1 MSKLQILSSYIDVSP
16 NEYVTKFSINRNFIK
31 LIENDIDIA
40 KQISSSGS
48 SDIVQS
54 FATGKTYS
62 KGTYVFYKTSAE
74 SQSLYL
80 LECQKTTSKPP
91 ATIQNTANETIVI
104 NSEDWKIVGIP
115 SSIDRNPVDVALEHV
130 QTATSSFLSSHQDN
144 DELSAH
150 PTEELGLSNSTIAF
164 TTLENIAED
173 RDTLFYPNTLKSL
186 TPDNTIVGGYMRK
199 WDNGLLE
206 YDLIFRVGYFG
217 DNTDAGYQILSA
229 NILTATQAN
238 QNGLYFKNRDDL
250 RIFAQGDDY
259 YVIVDKTKQVNLN
272 TNVNSYYGQITFPEE
287 FKDLNYMCFASN
299 VKTLESE
306 AKSVANIV
314 LKKSTYDER
323 LIIDGLALEGVKD
336 GASTVAKL
344 VVPKQLKTLKAYSL
358 AGLYEENQYPV
369 QIEIDK
375 DADLVNIEENAF
387 ANSEMRKLT
396 IPKNVRCIG
405 KYAFSG
411 CTYLTAV
418 DFYISKDI
426 AKQPIIDFDAFQGC
440 IALSTINLH
449 YVSDSSTLFGAAIDD
464 ERNIVYR
471 NDFDLSVKLRIKDY
485 KQYFGIEDSV
495 IVNIFDNTD
504 SPTLKSAYAAPMLNS
519 APQLAVSQTSAES
532 MLSRIISTVTISSD
546 NDTKTIN
553 PQIDDI
559 ESLLNSI
566 TQVTKKPLMSAK
578 PTFAN
583 TVMFA
588 ADSTEEITADVPA
601 SEYFDN
607 MFKFDSDKTTIEG
620 YTDEFSCNGYE
631 FDLNDN
637 FFSSITAISEDAF
650 KGCTKFTALSCRP
663 DLIINS
669 GAFEDTQ
676 LANVDIDLNGKTL
689 VCDSSFKNAKIDV
702 LKLRNITGRDV
713 KKDGV
718 YSGFSPAAL
727 KDIAIT
733 GNVCSVYLQDVTL
746 DEFTVRISDESLS
759 DDSDLSNYQDDVIGL
774 PNKSYVILSDSIL
787 YAYQESADS
796 QIDIKDISY
805 LKINGRSLISTAE
818 TSLSDTTIFIPPFI
832 DAISSNAFMSL
843 TLGNCKIDVPNSIT
857 SFGTSCF
864 VCAAKMDTADCTYSK
879 VEFQDGLAL
888 QQCGTMIFD
897 SYSLLSDIT
906 IKA

>member
-40 KQISSSGS
+40 KQISSGGS
-48 SDIVQS
+48 SDTVQS
-54 FATGKTYS
+54 FVSGKTYS
-62 KGTYVFYKTSAE
+62 KGAYVFYKTSPE

-91 ATIQNTANETIVI
+91 ATTQNTANETIVI
-104 NSEDWKIVGIP
+104 NSDDWKIVGIP
-115 SSIDRNPVDVALEHV
+115 STIDRNPVDVALEYV
-130 QTATSSFLSSHQDN
+130 QTATSSFLSSHQGN

-150 PTEELGLSNSTIAF
+150 PTKELGLSNSTIAF
-164 TTLENIAED
+164 TTLENIAEG
-173 RDTLFYPNTLKSL
+173 RDTMFYPNTLKSL
-186 TPDNTIVGGYMRK
+186 MPDNTIVGGYMRK
-199 WDNGLLE
+199 WDSGLLE

-217 DNTDAGYQILSA
+217 DNTDAGQQILSA

-238 QNGLYFKNRDDL
+238 YNGLYFKNRDDL

-259 YVIVDKTKQVNLN
+259 YVIADKTKQVNLN

-306 AKSVANIV
+306 AKSVANVV

-336 GASTVAKL
+336 GASTIAKL

-375 DADLVNIEENAF
+375 DSDLVNIEENAF

-449 YVSDSSTLFGAAIDD
+449 YVSDSSMLFGAAIDD

-471 NDFDLSVKLRIKDY
+471 NDYDLSVKLRIKDY

-495 IVNIFDNTD
+495 TVNIFDSTEA
-504 SPTLKSAYAAPMLNS
+504 STLKSAQVAPMLKS
-519 APQLAVSQTSAES
+519 TPQPAVSQTSAES
-532 MLSRIISTVTISSD
+532 MLSRIISNITISSD
-546 NDTKTIN
+546 NNTKTIN

-566 TQVTKKPLMSAK
+566 TQDAKKPLMSAK

-583 TVMFA
+583 AVMFA

-601 SEYFDN
+601 SEYFDS
-607 MFKFDSDKTTIEG
+607 MFKFDSDKKTIEG
-620 YTDEFSCNGYE
+620 YTDEFSCKGYE

-663 DLIINS
+663 NLLINS

-676 LANVDIDLNGKTL
+676 LANVDIDLSSSK
-689 VCDSSFKNAKIDV
+689 VCTSSLKNAKIDV
-702 LKLRNITGRDV
+702 LKLRNFTEATSKPHV
-713 KKDGV
+713 T

-746 DEFTVRISDESLS
+746 DEFIVRISDESLS

-774 PNKSYVILSDSIL
+774 PNKSYVILSNSIL

-805 LKINGRSLISTAE
+805 LKINGTSLISTAE
-818 TSLSDTTIFIPPFI
+818 TSLSDTTIFIPPFV

-857 SFGTSCF
+857 SFGDNCF
-864 VCAAKMDTADCTYSK
+864 VCAAKLDIADCTYSK
-879 VEFQDGLAL
+879 VKFQDGLIL
-888 QQCGTMIFD
+888 QQCGTKIFD
-897 SYSLLSDIT
+897 ISSQLSDIT

>member
-40 KQISSSGS
+40 KQISSGGS
-48 SDIVQS
+48 SDTVQS
-54 FATGKTYS
+54 FVSGKTYS
-62 KGTYVFYKTSAE
+62 KGAYVFYKTSPE

-91 ATIQNTANETIVI
+91 ATTQNTANETIVI
-104 NSEDWKIVGIP
+104 NSDDWKIVGIP
-115 SSIDRNPVDVALEHV
+115 STIDRNPVDVALEYV
-130 QTATSSFLSSHQDN
+130 QTVTSSFLSSHQDN
-144 DELSAH
+144 EELSAH
-150 PTEELGLSNSTIAF
+150 PTKELGLSNSTIAF

-173 RDTLFYPNTLKSL
+173 RDTMFYPNTLKSL

-199 WDNGLLE
+199 WDSGLLE

-217 DNTDAGYQILSA
+217 DNTDAGQQILSA

-238 QNGLYFKNRDDL
+238 YNGLYFKNRDDL

-259 YVIVDKTKQVNLN
+259 YVIADETKQVNLN

-306 AKSVANIV
+306 AKSVANVV

-375 DADLVNIEENAF
+375 DSDLVNIEENAF

-449 YVSDSSTLFGAAIDD
+449 YVSDSSMLFGAAIDD

-471 NDFDLSVKLRIKDY
+471 NDYDLSVKLRIKDY

-495 IVNIFDNTD
+495 TVNIFDSTEA
-504 SPTLKSAYAAPMLNS
+504 STLKSAQVAPMLKS
-519 APQLAVSQTSAES
+519 TPQPAVSQTSAES
-532 MLSRIISTVTISSD
+532 MLSRIISNITISSD
-546 NDTKTIN
+546 NNTKTIN

-566 TQVTKKPLMSAK
+566 TQDAKKPLMSAK

-583 TVMFA
+583 AVMFA
-588 ADSTEEITADVPA
+588 ADSTSSDYTD
-601 SEYFDN
+601 S
-607 MFKFDSDKTTIEG
+607 MFKFNSSKTEIEG
-620 YTDEFSCNGYE
+620 YTDEFSCKGYE
-631 FDLNDN
+631 FNLNDT
-637 FFSSITAISEDAF
+637 FFSKITAISQDAF

-663 DLIINS
+663 NLIINS
-669 GAFEDTQ
+669 GAFENTQ
-676 LANVDIDLNGKTL
+676 LVNVDIGLSAASLICT
-689 VCDSSFKNAKIDV
+689 SSFKNATIDV
-702 LKLRNITGRDV
+702 LNIRNFTTQTNT
-713 KKDGV
+713 KDKI
-718 YSGFSPAAL
+718 YSGFSAAAL

-733 GNVCSVYLQDVTL
+733 GNVCSVYFSDSTL
-746 DEFTVRISDESLS
+746 KNFTTKIVDKRLS
-759 DDSDLSNYQDDVIGL
+759 ADSSLSNYQNDVIGL
-774 PNKSYVILSDSIL
+774 PNKSYIILKDSIL
-787 YAYQESADS
+787 YAHQRSAESK
-796 QIDIKDISY
+796 IDINDISY
-805 LKINGRSLISTAE
+805 LTIKDTKLLSTTKTTLEKE
-818 TSLSDTTIFIPPFI
+818 TIVIPPFI
-832 DAISSNAFMSL
+832 DTINDSAFSKL
-843 TLGNCKIDVPNSIT
+843 TLGNCEIYVPNSIT

-864 VCAAKMDTADCTYSK
+864 VCAAKLKTADCTYNK
-879 VEFQDGLAL
+879 VEFQDGLTL
-888 QQCGTMIFD
+888 QHCGTMIFD
-897 SYSLLSDIT
+897 SKSLLSDIT
-906 IKA
+906 IQD

>member
-31 LIENDIDIA
+31 LIENDIDTA
-40 KQISSSGS
+40 SQISSSGS

-54 FATGKTYS
+54 FASGKTYS
-62 KGTYVFYKTSAE
+62 RGTYVFYKVSPE

-91 ATIQNTANETIVI
+91 ATIQNTANETIVV

-115 SSIDRNPVDVALEHV
+115 SAIDRNLVDVALEYV
-130 QTATSSFLSSHQDN
+130 QAATSSFLSSHQDN

-150 PTEELGLSNSTIAF
+150 PTKKLGLSSSTIAF
-164 TTLENIAED
+164 TTLENIAEE
-173 RDTLFYPNTLKSL
+173 RVTLFYPNTLKSL
-186 TPDNTIVGGYMRK
+186 APDNTIVGGYMRK

-217 DNTDAGYQILSA
+217 DNTDAGQQILSA

-238 QNGLYFKNRDDL
+238 YNGLYFKNRDDF

-259 YVIVDKTKQVNLN
+259 YVIADKTKQVNLN

-299 VKTLESE
+299 VKSLESE

-314 LKKSTYDER
+314 LSKSTYDER

-336 GASTVAKL
+336 DASTVAKL
-344 VVPKQLKTLKAYSL
+344 VIPKQLKTLKAYSL

-375 DADLVNIEENAF
+375 DSSLVNIEENAF

-449 YVSDSSTLFGAAIDD
+449 YVSDSSMLFGASIDD
-464 ERNIVYR
+464 ERNIAYR
-471 NDFDLSVKLRIKDY
+471 NDYDLSVKLKNKDY

-495 IVNIFDNTD
+495 VVNIFDSTEM
-504 SPTLKSAYAAPMLNS
+504 PALKLKQAAMLNS
-519 APQLAVSQTSAES
+519 APQSAVSQTSSES
-532 MLSRIISTVTISSD
+532 MLTRIISKCMVSADNNTI
-546 NDTKTIN
+546 TIN

-566 TQVTKKPLMSAK
+566 AADAKKPLLSAK
-578 PTFAN
+578 PAFAN
-583 TVMFA
+583 AVMFA
-588 ADSTEEITADVPA
+588 ADSTDEMTADVVA
-601 SEYFDN
+601 SEYFDS
-607 MFKFDSDKTTIEG
+607 MFKFDSSKTIIEG
-620 YTDEFSCNGYE
+620 YTDEFSCKGYE
-631 FDLNDN
+631 FDLNDT
-637 FFSSITAISEDAF
+637 FFSSITAISDNAF
-650 KGCTKFTALSCRP
+650 KGCTEFTSLSCRP
-663 DLIINS
+663 NLLINS

-676 LANVDIDLNGKTL
+676 LAHVDIDISEQSLI
-689 VCDSSFKNAKIDV
+689 CRSSFKNAKIDV
-702 LKLRNITGRDV
+702 LKIRNFTKGKSESRRS
-713 KKDGV
+713 

-727 KDIAIT
+727 EDISIT
-733 GNVCSVYLQDVTL
+733 GNVCSVYFQDVTL
-746 DEFTVRISDESLS
+746 DEFDGRTSDESLS
-759 DDSDLSNYQDDVIGL
+759 ADSSLSNYQDDVIGL
-774 PNKSYVILSDSIL
+774 PNKSYIILSNSIL
-787 YAYQESADS
+787 YAYQVSADS
-796 QIDIKDISY
+796 KIEIKDISY
-805 LKINGRSLISTAE
+805 LKINGTSLTSTAI
-818 TSLSDTTIFIPPFI
+818 TALSDVTIFIPPFV
-832 DAISSNAFMSL
+832 DAVSGNAFTSL
-843 TLGNCKIDVPNSIT
+843 ALGNCKIYVPNSIT

-864 VCAAKMDTADCTYSK
+864 VCSAMLDTADCTYSK
-879 VEFQDGLAL
+879 VEFQDGLTL
-888 QQCGTMIFD
+888 QHCGTGIFD
-897 SYSLLSDIT
+897 TNSRLSDIT
-906 IKA
+906 VLD